1 MRLIG
6 TLETEQQAYSFYSFL
21 LKEKIQNTYE
31 AFSEENAN
39 AKHYRIWVY
48 DEDDLQA
55 ASEWLDLYKK
65 SPQDP
70 RFAGADL
77 PVSSSPPPA
86 APKYSEISKSED
98 LKWQSVPPV
107 IVKRRRLPLT
117 LTNLIILLCSILF
130 IANDFQEAQIAKEKG
145 TLAAQIAMTPLEKNL
160 FFDYPS
166 SYRYIEELIETVPLN
181 SYQEMKNL
189 PPEAV
194 TLLKKAENAPSW
206 NGLYAFYRIGKE
218 KGWKEARS
226 VPLFEKIRQGELW
239 RLFTP
244 CLMHAN
250 FLHILFNM
258 AWVWILVGQVEARMR
273 KWKLCLLML
282 IIGVVSNVVQYLV
295 GGPFFLGYSGIIVGL
310 ACFIWMRQKKAPWEG
325 YPLQKSTLLFLLI
338 FVLAMFAIE
347 LFTFGLQMFSTIQI
361 HAQIANTAHIVGGLV
376 GLALGRLSFFKRSA
390 A

>member
-21 LKEKIQNTYE
+21 LKEEIQNTYE
-31 AFSEENAN
+31 VFSDEKSS

-48 DEDDLQA
+48 DEEDLQEA
-55 ASEWLDLYKK
+55 TQWLDLYKK
-65 SPQDP
+65 NPDDP
-70 RFAGADL
+70 RFAGPETLGSA
-77 PVSSSPPPA
+77 SPPPA

-98 LKWQSVPPV
+98 QKWQSVPPAT
-107 IVKRRRLPLT
+107 VKRRRLPLT
-117 LTNLIILLCSILF
+117 LTNLIILLCSILY
-130 IANDFQEAQIAKEKG
+130 IVNGFQEAQIAKEKG
-145 TLAAQIAMTPLEKNL
+145 ALAAQIAMTPLEKNL

-166 SYRYIEELIETVPLN
+166 SFRYIEELIQTVPLTA
-181 SYQEMKNL
+181 YKEMKNL
-189 PPEAV
+189 PQEAV
-194 TLLKKAENAPSW
+194 ALLKKAENTPSW
-206 NGLYAFYRIGKE
+206 NGLYAFYRVGKE
-218 KGWKEARS
+218 KGWEAAQS
-226 VPLFEKIRQGELW
+226 IPLFEKIRQGELW
-239 RLFTP
+239 RLFSP

-361 HAQIANTAHIVGGLV
+361 NPQIANTAHIVGGLV
-376 GLALGRLSFFKRSA
+376 GLCLGRLSFFKRIA
-390 A
+390 T